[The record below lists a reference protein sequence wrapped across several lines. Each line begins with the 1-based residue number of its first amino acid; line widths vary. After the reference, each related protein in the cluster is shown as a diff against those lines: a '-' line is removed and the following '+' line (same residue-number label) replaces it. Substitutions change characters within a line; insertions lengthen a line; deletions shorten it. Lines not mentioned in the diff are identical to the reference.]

1 MPNIQENIQ
10 AKKEK
15 EAKRWIFKS
24 LENMTLVVRPR
35 QTKYVYGAAGEVIN
49 THKTRPIKV
58 VFRNGTYELNEHF
71 TKLFDIPI
79 EDVATMMVNDP
90 MHGKSYKLIW
100 APEEMMKQVYGFK
113 EPDEGL
119 LNYAERANGVSDRR
133 GGRFTKGVRAQATLA
148 RQ

>member
-10 AKKEK
+10 AKQER
-15 EAKRWIFKS
+15 ETKRWIFKS
-24 LENMTLVVRPR
+24 VNNFTLVLRPR

-49 THKTRPIKV
+49 SHKTKSIKV
-58 VFRNGTYELNEHF
+58 VFNNGTYELNEH
-71 TKLFDIPI
+71 LSRAFDVPI
-79 EDVATMMVNDP
+79 EDVATLMVNDP

-100 APEEMMKQVYGFK
+100 APPETMKKVYGFT

-133 GGRFTKGVRAQATLA
+133 SGRFSKGVRSQKTLA
-148 RQ
+148 R